1 MKSIGWTFQHMAI
14 AIAWLMA
21 VSTNVFAA
29 VDLQTPSFELI
40 ETVMTDDSRQKNI
53 EEAQDSEFT
62 PIDELQKQQFSKG
75 AVWIKLQAKDK
86 SVISENLY
94 LKILPALLTEIVV
107 YKPSSHGAGV
117 WESKTYSG
125 DGLNSPIQIGSAEPN
140 STIYLRLISP
150 IDFRLFMAIEDKEKI
165 DLLQRRM
172 DVFVVMIFT
181 VFAMVALMSIIR
193 LFFQFNALSVGLLLI
208 SISLSISFVCIT
220 GMLTFLTGLDQSL
233 SPLILPK
240 SMIATIFIGMGLWVL
255 IASRLF
261 QGGQFIKYLW
271 VWVVLLGMSLL
282 GSFFDAT
289 LSMNLVEETRK
300 YGKWACFLLLLVQG
314 FQSRHLLKLAAEKIA
329 FVTLLLFLQ
338 IPLPVS
344 SQFFKPFV
352 NSLSLVE
359 APYFLESIFFKSL
372 IPVALFILL
381 AWTDDRLKHDRI
393 SSLKGQLKIA
403 SDNLEQESARLEQQ
417 KKFTAMLTHELK
429 NPLMASQ
436 MALSSIQTRLSVD
449 DPSLPRVNSI
459 SHSLQEI
466 DAIIERCAEI
476 DKYEQGYFPLAMSRH
491 TLGDLFSL
499 IKASHPSERVYTIV
513 RGANDDFEFRTDL
526 YYIRIVL
533 NNLLSNAL
541 KYSVADS
548 LVEFKVE
555 HLQTEGVNEL
565 VFSVA
570 NEVAADCAPD
580 PSLVFK
586 RYYRSETAKQQ
597 SGAGL
602 GLWLAQSMT
611 HALGSDIQLIKEEDV
626 VRFHFSIPV

>member
-1 MKSIGWTFQHMAI
+1 MKSIGWTFQRVAI
-14 AIAWLMA
+14 ALAWLLT

-29 VDLQTPSFELI
+29 VDLQAPSFGLI
-40 ETVMTDDSRQKNI
+40 QTVMTDVSHQKGI
-53 EEAQDSEFT
+53 EEAQASEFT
-62 PIDELQKQQFSKG
+62 HIDELQKQQFTKG
-75 AVWIKLQAKDK
+75 AVWIKLQASDK
-86 SVISENLY
+86 TSISENLY
-94 LKILPALLTEIVV
+94 LKILPAVLTEIVV
-107 YKPSSHGAGV
+107 YRPSSLGTVG
-117 WESKTYSG
+117 WESKTYAG
-125 DGLNSPIQIGSAEPN
+125 NGLNSPIQIGSVDPN

-150 IDFRLFMAIEDKEKI
+150 IDFRLFMAIESKENI
-165 DLLQRRM
+165 DSLQRKI
-172 DVFVVMIFT
+172 DVFVVMVFT

-193 LFFQFNALSVGLLLI
+193 LFVQFNALSVGLLLI
-208 SISLSISFVCIT
+208 SISISISFVCST

-233 SPLILPK
+233 SSLVLPK
-240 SMIATIFIGMGLWVL
+240 SMIATIFIFMAIWVL

-271 VWVVLLGMSLL
+271 AWVVLLGMLL
-282 GSFFDAT
+282 FGSFFDAT
-289 LSMNLVEETRK
+289 LSMNLAEETRK
-300 YGKWACFLLLLVQG
+300 YGKWACFLLLLAQG
-314 FQSRHLLKLAAEKIA
+314 FQSRHLLKLTSEKIA
-329 FVTLLLFLQ
+329 FVTLLLILQ

-352 NSLSLVE
+352 NSLSLLE

-372 IPVALFILL
+372 IPIVLFILL
-381 AWTDDRLKHDRI
+381 AWTDDRLKHERI
-393 SSLKGQLKIA
+393 SSLTGQLKIA
-403 SDNLEQESARLEQQ
+403 SENLEQESGRLEQQ

-436 MALSSIQTRLSVD
+436 MALSSIQSRLGVD

-499 IKASHPSERVYTIV
+499 IKASFPSERIYTIV

-526 YYIRIVL
+526 YYLRIVL

-555 HLQTEGVNEL
+555 HLQTDHMREL

-570 NEVAADCAPD
+570 NEVAPDCAPD
-580 PSLVFK
+580 PHLVFK

-611 HALGSDIQLIKEEDV
+611 HALGSDIQLTIEGHV
-626 VRFHFSIPV
+626 VKFHLSLPV